1 MSAPRALRA
10 RSDVI
15 IPNGGCSVV
24 SIPVDCP
31 PRPRDEGGERVLVVE
46 PAEREVTLKTK
57 IWPMQDVFSST
68 PDSVSALVFRPPGSV
83 VKTGDV
89 VATLSTLR

>member
-31 PRPRDEGGERVLVVE
+31 PSPRLGDGERVLMVQ
-46 PAEREVTLKTK
+46 PAEREVSLVSK
-57 IWPMQDVFSST
+57 IWPMQEVLSST
-68 PDSVSALVFRPPGSV
+68 PDAVSALVFRPPGSV
-83 VKTGDV
+83 VKSGDI
-89 VATLSTLR
+89 VATLSTLM